1 MLVLQRFL
9 VVVIV
14 TAAALAVGVPAMA
27 AERVGE
33 VTRLQADATAKNV
46 DENRTL
52 QSGSDVF
59 DGDVLSTG
67 RQARLEV
74 TFVDG
79 TVVTLGENAVL
90 EVTDYIYDPDGDNSV
105 STLDMITGA
114 FLMATGEIGRQDPDD
129 VTVRTNLAVVG
140 IRGTQFWGGPIDGNY
155 GVLLL
160 DGSISVTTDAGT
172 VILTATGEGTTVT
185 DAGTAP
191 SDPVIWPDDKT
202 ARAFETVTFDP

>member
-1 MLVLQRFL
+1 MFVLQRLL

-14 TAAALAVGVPAMA
+14 AAAGLAIGMPAA
-27 AERVGE
+27 AADRVGE
-33 VTRLQADATAKNV
+33 VTRVQADATAKNV

-52 QSGSDVF
+52 QTGSDIY

-90 EVTDYIYDPDGDNSV
+90 EISDYVYDPDGDNSV
-105 STLDMITGA
+105 STLDMIAGA
-114 FLMATGEIGRQDPDD
+114 FLMATGDIGKQDPDN
-129 VTVRTNLAVVG
+129 VTVLTNLAVVG

-160 DGSISVTTDAGT
+160 EGSISVTTEAGT
-172 VILTATGEGTTVT
+172 VLLTATGEGTTVT
-185 DAGTAP
+185 DAATQP